1 MNAAGTVLFVR
12 DDLEQGGW
20 TQEEYSIDLT
30 FPFIAGKVILR
41 GMRVCFRDPA
51 TDSHEVFEVR
61 NVQNIE
67 PDHYQQIKAEHIAL
81 SELSDEHINTTEI
94 TDKTAAQALT
104 TALTGTLWSVGNSIV
119 SGTQSV
125 DISRGSVWQ
134 ALLAI
139 ANNFNA
145 YIIPRVTFS
154 TAGAITGRYIDI
166 VPAGGTYRG
175 LLLSIDKNI
184 VDSAVIYDDTE
195 VLTALYGY
203 GGSVDVPQTG
213 GAQDKTEELT
223 FKDEVWTA
231 TGGHPAKP
239 ANQTYLEWP
248 EKTALYG
255 RNGRPRYGYYQN
267 SNIKDAA
274 VLLEKTWEALQKT
287 CDPNVTVSGTVTD
300 IARLGYKGQPLRL
313 HDTAYIEIRPTG
325 EKLQLE
331 IIKLYVDF
339 IDPTQTRPEIGAYIP
354 NIIYINRD
362 TNKKA
367 SGGGGGGGRGQTNI
381 EHEDGETYTEFVKTQ
396 QKIGMVVGT
405 YNGGY
410 KVEGGQIVLSINE
423 QDASTRILL
432 QADIIDIDGVITA
445 LKSKS
450 LEVATIEATA
460 AISCLTLD
468 VSQMIDCGGITTN
481 TGNVYCD
488 GTVDTT
494 NLKVAETSATWQ
506 THTVRYVTLSSE
518 VYFLYATTQSTTP
531 TGAAQGR
538 VVKGYTD
545 KVIHFL
551 GSAAT
556 DPS

>member
-1 MNAAGTVLFVR
+1 MQFTFLNAAGTVLFVR
-12 DDLEQGGW
+12 DDFEQGGW

-30 FPFIAGKVILR
+30 FPFVAGKVILR

-51 TDSHEVFEVR
+51 TNNLEVFEVR

-104 TALTGTLWSVGNSIV
+104 TALTGTLWSVGNSTV

-134 ALLAI
+134 ALLSI

-166 VPAGGTYRG
+166 VPAGGTFRG
-175 LLLSIDKNI
+175 LLLSVDKNMQDPC
-184 VDSAVIYDDTE
+184 VTYDDTDT
-195 VLTALYGY
+195 LTALYGY

-213 GAQDKTEELT
+213 GAQDTTEELT
-223 FKDEVWTA
+223 FKDVVWTA
-231 TGGHPAKP
+231 TSGHPAKP
-239 ANQTYLEWP
+239 ANQLYLEWP

-255 RNGRPRYGYYQN
+255 RNGRPRFGYYQN
-267 SNIKDAA
+267 SNIKDAE
-274 VLLEKTWEALQKT
+274 VLLQKTWEALQRT
-287 CDPNVTVSGTVTD
+287 CDPKVTVSGTVTD
-300 IARLGYKGQPLRL
+300 LYRLGYKNQPLRL

-339 IDPTQTRPEIGAYIP
+339 LDPTQTRPEIGAYIP

-362 TNKKA
+362 TAKNA
-367 SGGGGGGGRGQTNI
+367 RGGGGGGGRGQTNI

-396 QKIGMVVGT
+396 EKIGMVVGT

-410 KVEGGQIVLSINE
+410 KIQGGEITLAINE
-423 QDASTRILL
+423 DHGTTALL
-432 QADIIDIDGVITA
+432 QADTIDMDGVVTA
-445 LKSKS
+445 LEAYS
-450 LEVATIEATA
+450 LQVVNFNA
-460 AISCLTLD
+460 ADGEFTGELKVTGGPIIGYGYVQGTQGKFDTLD
-468 VSQMIDCGGITTN
+468 INGSVASWQSTTIRQFSVS
-481 TGNVYCD
+481 
-488 GTVDTT
+488 
-494 NLKVAETSATWQ
+494 
-506 THTVRYVTLSSE
+506 SSR
-518 VYFLYATTQSTTP
+518 YFLYGASSGTTAATSTETGRLVTSYNDITLHYLGLSPTTP
-531 TGAAQGR
+531 
-538 VVKGYTD
+538 
-545 KVIHFL
+545 
-551 GSAAT
+551 S
-556 DPS
+556 